1 MRKEQKAPQVCSKW
15 VHLGQWGCLGKKE
28 RKETLGVQGF
38 LLQVFLEKR
47 ASQDPQGDQDHL
59 VPQVPQE
66 ELLKVTF
73 LIQVHLETGD
83 LLALMAQEEYLG
95 LRVPLG
101 MLTF

>member
-1 MRKEQKAPQVCSKW
+1 M
-15 VHLGQWGCLGKKE
+15 
-28 RKETLGVQGF
+28 TLGDQG
-38 LLQVFLEKR
+38 LLPQDFPEKG

-83 LLALMAQEEYLG
+83 LLALMAQEENLG
-95 LRVPLG
+95 LQVPLG
-101 MLTF
+101 MPTF

>member
-1 MRKEQKAPQVCSKW
+1 M
-15 VHLGQWGCLGKKE
+15 
-28 RKETLGVQGF
+28 TLGDQG
-38 LLQVFLEKR
+38 LLPQDFPEKR

-83 LLALMAQEEYLG
+83 LLALMAQEENLG
-95 LRVPLG
+95 LQVPLG
-101 MLTF
+101 MSTF

>member
-1 MRKEQKAPQVCSKW
+1 MILEA
-15 VHLGQWGCLGKKE
+15 
-28 RKETLGVQGF
+28 QGF
-38 LLQVFLEKR
+38 LLQAFLEKR

-59 VPQVPQE
+59 VLQAPQE

-95 LRVPLG
+95 LQVPLG
-101 MLTF
+101 MSTF